1 MGLPGGAAARHVGQ
15 AASRPLLSSTANI
28 DGEAPMKLYFSPGAS
43 SLAPHI
49 ALREAGLAFE
59 LERVSLKTKKTA
71 GDADFMRINPK
82 GYVPTLQFEDGTV
95 LTEGPAIMLW
105 VGDQVPEKRLTPL
118 PGTMERY
125 HLIEWLNFIATE
137 LHKNFGALFDPA
149 APDASKAASRA
160 RLEKRLDYLEK
171 TLGDAPFVLG
181 EHFTVADAYLF
192 TVLGW
197 GRFVDVDL
205 ARWPKLA
212 AYAGR
217 IGARP
222 KVLDTLKAEG
232 LLKG

>member
-1 MGLPGGAAARHVGQ
+1 
-15 AASRPLLSSTANI
+15 
-28 DGEAPMKLYFSPGAS
+28 MKLYYSPGAS
-43 SLAPHI
+43 SLAAHI
-49 ALREAGLAFE
+49 ALRESGLSFD

-71 GDADFMRINPK
+71 SDADYLRVNPK
-82 GYVPTLQFEDGTV
+82 GYVPALRFEDGSL

-105 VGDQVPEKRLTPL
+105 VGDQVPEKRLAPS

-137 LHKNFGALFDPA
+137 LHKSFGALFDPG
-149 APDASKAASRA
+149 APDAAKAAARA
-160 RLEKRLDYLEK
+160 RLDKRLDYLDR
-171 TLGDAPFVLG
+171 TLGDAPFLLG
-181 EHFTVADAYLF
+181 EHFTVADGYLF

-197 GRFVDVDL
+197 GRLVDVDI
-205 ARWPKLA
+205 ARWPHLA

-222 KVLDTLKAEG
+222 KVLDTLRAEG

>member
-1 MGLPGGAAARHVGQ
+1 
-15 AASRPLLSSTANI
+15 
-28 DGEAPMKLYFSPGAS
+28 MKLYYSPGAS
-43 SLAPHI
+43 SLAAHI
-49 ALREAGLAFE
+49 ALRESGLSFD

-71 GDADFMRINPK
+71 SDADYLRVNPK
-82 GYVPTLQFEDGTV
+82 GYVPALRFEDGSL

-105 VGDQVPEKRLTPL
+105 VGDQVPERRLAPS

-137 LHKNFGALFDPA
+137 LHKSFGALFDPG
-149 APDASKAASRA
+149 APDAAKAAARA
-160 RLEKRLDYLEK
+160 RLDKRLDYLDR
-171 TLGDAPFVLG
+171 TLGDAPFLLG
-181 EHFTVADAYLF
+181 EHFTVADGYLF

-197 GRFVDVDL
+197 GRLVDVDI
-205 ARWPKLA
+205 ARWPHLA

-222 KVLDTLKAEG
+222 KVLDTLRAEG

>member
-1 MGLPGGAAARHVGQ
+1 
-15 AASRPLLSSTANI
+15 
-28 DGEAPMKLYFSPGAS
+28 MKLYFSPGSS

-59 LERVSLKTKKTA
+59 LERVNLKTRKTA
-71 GDADFMRINPK
+71 GDADFTRINRK
-82 GYVPTLQFEDGTV
+82 GYVPALQFEDGSV

-105 VGDQVPEKRLTPL
+105 IGDQVPEKRLVPA

-125 HLIEWLNFIATE
+125 HLIEWLNFTATE
-137 LHKNFGALFDPA
+137 LHKGFGLLFQAD
-149 APDASKAASRA
+149 APDAAKQLVRG
-160 RLEKRLDYLEK
+160 RLDKRLDYLNGA
-171 TLGDAPFVLG
+171 LGDAPFLLG
-181 EHFTVADAYLF
+181 DHFTVADAYLF

-197 GRFVDVDL
+197 GKFVDVDL

-222 KVLDTLKAEG
+222 RVLDALKAEG

>member
-1 MGLPGGAAARHVGQ
+1 
-15 AASRPLLSSTANI
+15 
-28 DGEAPMKLYFSPGAS
+28 MKLYYSPGAS
-43 SLAPHI
+43 SLASHI

-59 LERVSLKTKKTA
+59 AERVSLKTKKTA
-71 GDADFMRINPK
+71 GDADFNRVNPK

-105 VGDQVPEKRLTPL
+105 AGDQVPEKRLTPP

-125 HLIEWLNFIATE
+125 HVIEWLNFIATE
-137 LHKNFGALFDPA
+137 LHKNFSPLFDPS
-149 APDASKAASRA
+149 APDAARQSARA
-160 RLEKRLDYLEK
+160 RLEKRLDYAGK
-171 TLGDAPFVLG
+171 TLGDAPFLVG

-197 GRFVDVDL
+197 GRFVDIDI
-205 ARWPKLA
+205 ARWPTLA

-217 IGARP
+217 IGTRP
-222 KVLDTLKAEG
+222 KVVDTLKAEG